1 MFRKSAIK
9 SVSPSSYLFV
19 SFKIQ
24 PLALEKVYH
33 SVKHSIRFN
42 VERSFN
48 SYQIAISFFTLLS
61 LTIKLPNFIIQ
72 SCLFFILVSTKFSIF
87 TPHRHDHLFHILT
100 INSDSNQ
107 PWILALFI
115 TCTCLFFLLAKLW
128 YSNYIELTSFH
139 IIIEVGA
146 WCVKSTTY
154 IFQYIMV
161 LNVSRLAQF
170 RCLLASLLICL
181 LAYLLNVYQTT

>member
-1 MFRKSAIK
+1 MFRKWAIK

-24 PLALEKVYH
+24 FLTLEKVYH

-42 VERSFN
+42 VKRIFN

-61 LTIKLPNFIIQ
+61 LTIKLPNLIIH
-72 SCLFFILVSTKFSIF
+72 SCLFLFWYRRNFQFSRRI
-87 TPHRHDHLFHILT
+87 DNHLFHILT
-100 INSDSNQ
+100 INSYSNQ

-115 TCTCLFFLLAKLW
+115 ARTCLFSLFVKLW
-128 YSNYIELTSFH
+128 YSNYIELKSFH
-139 IIIEVGA
+139 IIIEVGE

-161 LNVSRLAQF
+161 LNDSRFAQF